1 MGKKKFKYKEA
12 MARLEEILYK
22 MEHEDPDVDE
32 LSALI
37 KSATELLS
45 ACKQQLRD
53 TEKDLNYVLDQMEKK

>member
-1 MGKKKFKYKEA
+1 
-12 MARLEEILYK
+12 MAQLNAIMYQ

-37 KSATELLS
+37 KSASELLS

-53 TEKDLNYVLDQMEKK
+53 TEKDLNHVLNQMEEK